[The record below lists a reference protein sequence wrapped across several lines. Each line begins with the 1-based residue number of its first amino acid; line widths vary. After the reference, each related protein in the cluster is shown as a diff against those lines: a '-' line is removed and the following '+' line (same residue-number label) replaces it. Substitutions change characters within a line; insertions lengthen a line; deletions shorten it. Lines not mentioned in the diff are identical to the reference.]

1 MALKLTQNHIKY
13 IKLALIYLL
22 NANWVLFSAQI
33 QTTFEEVENWT
44 ALNTF
49 EQLFLNK
56 TFKKERQRHLCCLYF
71 YFTLVRFSPNTGILN
86 CNLKTKATLMCF
98 QCTIL
103 LIVEYN
109 FSFLMN
115 LYAK

>member
-13 IKLALIYLL
+13 IKLTFMYLL

-33 QTTFEEVENWT
+33 QTTFEEVENRT

-56 TFKKERQRHLCCLYF
+56 TFKKRTSKAFILSLFLLYI
-71 YFTLVRFSPNTGILN
+71 S
-86 CNLKTKATLMCF
+86 
-98 QCTIL
+98 
-103 LIVEYN
+103 
-109 FSFLMN
+109 
-115 LYAK
+115 